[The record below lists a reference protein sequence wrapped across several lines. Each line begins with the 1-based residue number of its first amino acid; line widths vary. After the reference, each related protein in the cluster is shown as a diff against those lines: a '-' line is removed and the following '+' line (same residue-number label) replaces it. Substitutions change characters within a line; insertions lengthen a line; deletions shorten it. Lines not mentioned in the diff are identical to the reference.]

1 MNSTTEA
8 ASKRYAMIEDWPASD
23 LVEGIVEGQFAA
35 IAAVSAASTVIAAA
49 AEAIC
54 KRLESG
60 GRLVYCGA
68 GTSGRLA
75 TLDAAERSELAGL
88 LRRVLVDLG
97 DQAPA

>member
-1 MNSTTEA
+1 
-8 ASKRYAMIEDWPASD
+8 MIEDWPASD

-75 TLDAAERSELAGL
+75 TLDAAELPPTYNFPRD
-88 LRRVLVDLG
+88 RVDKSDGGWKGRVSG
-97 DQAPA
+97 CQGRG